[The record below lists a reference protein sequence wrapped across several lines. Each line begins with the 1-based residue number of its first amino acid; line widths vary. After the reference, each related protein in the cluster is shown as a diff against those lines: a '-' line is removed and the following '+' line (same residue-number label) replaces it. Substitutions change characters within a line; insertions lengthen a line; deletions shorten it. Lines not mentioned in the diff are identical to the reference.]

1 MKSSLE
7 KGEKAIKQVA
17 TSPEK
22 ERERE
27 RLVRNAWSPL
37 VGMQASHKFPQTETK
52 LLTVITLCPERGKK
66 KRERERGRSTTF
78 AT

>member
-7 KGEKAIKQVA
+7 KGEKEIKQVA

-22 ERERE
+22 ERE

>member
-27 RLVRNAWSPL
+27 RLVRNAWSLL

-52 LLTVITLCPERGKK
+52 LLTVITLCPERSK
-66 KRERERGRSTTF
+66 KRGRGKEGDQQHW
-78 AT
+78 